1 MTLPIAL
8 TTGTIATVTTGT
20 IAIKTAGTITETTTA
35 GTMGVMTTVGIT
47 DAPSSRNHPIHTIA
61 QISIGTVR
69 RYSLR
74 AITT

>member
-8 TTGTIATVTTGT
+8 ITGTMATVTIGT
-20 IAIKTAGTITETTTA
+20 TAIKTVGTITETTTV

-47 DAPSSRNHPIHTIA
+47 DTLSSRNHPIHTIA
-61 QISIGTVR
+61 QISIGTVH